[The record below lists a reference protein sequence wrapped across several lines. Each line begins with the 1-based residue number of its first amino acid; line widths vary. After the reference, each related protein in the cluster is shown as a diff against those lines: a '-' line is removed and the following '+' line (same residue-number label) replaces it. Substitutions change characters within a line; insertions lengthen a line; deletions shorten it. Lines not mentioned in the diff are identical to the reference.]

1 MAEKIIMPQGGQDIM
16 EGRVLR
22 WHKAEGDSV
31 HKDEVICEVET
42 EKAVFE
48 VKSRIDGILL
58 RIVVS
63 EGKVAQVFSTI
74 GYVGA
79 AGESVE
85 VEAEEDEA
93 PAMQKEAVP
102 VKRDSGIDVAALKKK
117 VSARGKGRKDRIN
130 ASGRAKKL
138 ADRHGIDIALLEG
151 SGPKGRIVE
160 KDVQAH
166 FEKVPA
172 DREAASQAP
181 AATKAAP
188 PIAAPTGSP
197 ALRGQTVPMTRMRQ
211 VIARR
216 LQQSKQ
222 TIPHFYVTVT
232 VDMTE
237 AIRQRGG
244 LNAKVDK
251 ESRVSMND
259 MVVKAAAAAL
269 GEFPQLNC
277 KIDEENIIYLEDINI
292 GVAVGLDDGL
302 VVPVLE
308 EADNLSLKGIA
319 KKIKEL
325 VSLAKAG
332 KQANLIPG
340 TFTISNMGMLDV
352 DNFVAIINPPET
364 AILAVGS
371 VRKKLVVGADNS
383 FQVRDTMCMTL
394 SADHR
399 AVDGVLGSKFINRI
413 KYGLENPQTL
423 LG

>member
-22 WHKAEGDSV
+22 WHKAEGDPV
-31 HKDEVICEVET
+31 QKDEVICEVET

-48 VKSRIDGILL
+48 VKSPIDGVLL
-58 RIVVS
+58 KIVVP

-79 AGESVE
+79 AGESVA
-85 VEAEEDEA
+85 VEADEDEA
-93 PAMQKEAVP
+93 PPEKKEAEP
-102 VKRDSGIDVAALKKK
+102 VKKDAGIDVTALKKK
-117 VSARGKGRKDRIN
+117 VAAKGKDRKGRIK

-138 ADRHGIDIALLEG
+138 ADQHGVDIARVEG
-151 SGPKGRIVE
+151 TGPKGRIVE
-160 KDVQAH
+160 KDVQAYLDRG
-166 FEKVPA
+166 PA
-172 DREAASQAP
+172 VREAASPAPLAAEAAP
-181 AATKAAP
+181 A
-188 PIAAPTGSP
+188 AAPTGSP
-197 ALRGQTVPMTRMRQ
+197 ALRGQTVPMNRMRQ

-237 AIRQRGG
+237 AIQQRGA

-251 ESRVSMND
+251 DIRVSMND
-259 MVVKAAAAAL
+259 MVVKAAAVAL
-269 GEFPQLNC
+269 GEFPQVNC
-277 KIDEENIIYLEDINI
+277 KIDEDNIVYLEDINI

-302 VVPVLE
+302 VVPVLA

-319 KKIKEL
+319 KKTKEL
-325 VSLAKAG
+325 VNLAKAG
-332 KQANLIPG
+332 KQASLTPG

-371 VRKKLVVGADNS
+371 VRKQLVVADDNS
-383 FQVRDTMCMTL
+383 FQVRDTMSMTL

>member
-22 WHKAEGDSV
+22 WHKAEGDPV
-31 HKDEVICEVET
+31 QKDEVICEVET

-48 VKSRIDGILL
+48 VKSPIEGVLL
-58 RIVVS
+58 KIVVP

-79 AGESVE
+79 AGERVA
-85 VEAEEDEA
+85 VEADEDEA
-93 PAMQKEAVP
+93 PADKKDANPEKKE
-102 VKRDSGIDVAALKKK
+102 SGVDMAALKKK
-117 VSARGKGRKDRIN
+117 VAAKGHGRKGRIK

-138 ADRHGIDIALLEG
+138 ADQHGIDISLVEG

-160 KDVQAH
+160 KDVQAYIA
-166 FEKVPA
+166 KGAAVT
-172 DREAASQAP
+172 EAAS
-181 AATKAAP
+181 AA
-188 PIAAPTGSP
+188 P

-232 VDMTE
+232 VDLTE
-237 AIRQRGG
+237 AIQQRAA
-244 LNAKVDK
+244 LNVKLDK
-251 ESRVSMND
+251 DSRVSMND
-259 MVVKAAAAAL
+259 MVVKAAAIAL
-269 GEFPQLNC
+269 GEFPQVNC
-277 KIDEENIIYLEDINI
+277 KIDEDNLIYLEDINI

-302 VVPVLE
+302 LVPVLAE
-308 EADNLSLKGIA
+308 VDNLSLKGIA
-319 KKIKEL
+319 QKTREL
-325 VSLAKAG
+325 VTLAKAG
-332 KQANLIPG
+332 KQASLTPG

>member
-22 WHKAEGDSV
+22 WHKAEGDPV
-31 HKDEVICEVET
+31 QKDEVICEVET

-48 VKSRIDGILL
+48 VKSPIDGVLL
-58 RIVVS
+58 KIVVP
-63 EGKVAQVFSTI
+63 EGRVAQVFSTI

-79 AGESVE
+79 AGESVI
-85 VEAEEDEA
+85 VEAEDDEA
-93 PAMQKEAVP
+93 PVDKKVAKHEEKE
-102 VKRDSGIDVAALKKK
+102 SGVDVAALKKK
-117 VSARGKGRKDRIN
+117 VAARGHGRKGRIK

-138 ADRHGIDIALLEG
+138 ADQHGVDIALVQG
-151 SGPKGRIVE
+151 TGPKGRIVE
-160 KDVQAH
+160 KDVQAYIDQGPA
-166 FEKVPA
+166 VP
-172 DREAASQAP
+172 EAASAAP
-181 AATKAAP
+181 AAAAASAAAP
-188 PIAAPTGSP
+188 AGSP

-237 AIRQRGG
+237 AIQQRAAV
-244 LNAKVDK
+244 NAKLDK

-259 MVVKAAAAAL
+259 MVVKAAAIAL
-269 GEFPQLNC
+269 GEFPQVNC
-277 KIDEENIIYLEDINI
+277 KIDEDNLIYLEDINI

-302 VVPVLE
+302 VVPVLVE
-308 EADNLSLKGIA
+308 VDNLSLKGIA
-319 KKIKEL
+319 KKTKEL
-325 VSLAKAG
+325 VNLAKAG
-332 KQANLIPG
+332 KQASLTPG

-352 DNFVAIINPPET
+352 DNFVAIINPPES

-371 VRKKLVVGADNS
+371 VRKKLVVADDNS

-423 LG
+423 IG

>member
-1 MAEKIIMPQGGQDIM
+1 MAEKIIMPQGGQDIT

-22 WHKAEGDSV
+22 WHKAEGDPV
-31 HKDEVICEVET
+31 QKDEVLCDVET

-48 VKSRIDGILL
+48 VKSPIDGVLL
-58 RIVVS
+58 KIVAP

-79 AGESVE
+79 AGESVA
-85 VEAEEDEA
+85 VEAEEDETPEEKQEA
-93 PAMQKEAVP
+93 KPEKKET
-102 VKRDSGIDVAALKKK
+102 GIDVAALKKK
-117 VSARGKGRKDRIN
+117 VAVRGKGRKAKIK

-138 ADRHGIDIALLEG
+138 ADQHGVDIALVDG

-160 KDVQAH
+160 KDVQAYLEH
-166 FEKVPA
+166 GPA
-172 DREAASQAP
+172 VKE
-181 AATKAAP
+181 
-188 PIAAPTGSP
+188 AAPTASAAVAAAIAPPAGSP

-237 AIRQRGG
+237 AIQQRGD
-244 LNAKVDK
+244 LNAKVDPDNK
-251 ESRVSMND
+251 ISLND
-259 MVVKAAAAAL
+259 MIVKAAAIAL
-269 GEFPQLNC
+269 GEFPQVNC
-277 KIDEENIIYLEDINI
+277 KIDEDHLIYLADINI

-302 VVPVLE
+302 VVPVLPE
-308 EADNLSLKGIA
+308 VDNLSLKGIA
-319 KKIKEL
+319 QKIKEL
-325 VSLAKAG
+325 VNLAKAG
-332 KQANLIPG
+332 KQASLTPG

-371 VRKKLVVGADNS
+371 VRKKLVVAADNS
-383 FQVRDTMCMTL
+383 FQTRDTMSMTL

-399 AVDGVLGSKFINRI
+399 AVDGVQGSKFINRI
-413 KYGLENPQTL
+413 KHGLENPQTL

>member
-22 WHKAEGDSV
+22 WHKAEGDPV
-31 HKDEVICEVET
+31 QKDEVICEVET

-48 VKSRIDGILL
+48 VKSPIDGVLL
-58 RIVVS
+58 KIIVP

-79 AGESVE
+79 ADESIA
-85 VEAEEDEA
+85 VEADDDA
-93 PAMQKEAVP
+93 TPAQKKETKP
-102 VKRDSGIDVAALKKK
+102 EKKESGVDVAALKKK
-117 VSARGKGRKDRIN
+117 VAAKGPGRKGRIK

-138 ADRHGIDIALLEG
+138 ADQHGVDIALVLG
-151 SGPKGRIVE
+151 TGPKGRIVE
-160 KDVQAH
+160 KDVRAYIDQG
-166 FEKVPA
+166 PA
-172 DREAASQAP
+172 LPDAAPATPAATTAAP
-181 AATKAAP
+181 AAAP
-188 PIAAPTGSP
+188 AGSP

-237 AIRQRGG
+237 AIQQRAA
-244 LNAKVDK
+244 LNAKLDK
-251 ESRVSMND
+251 DSRVSMND
-259 MVVKAAAAAL
+259 MVVKAAAIAL
-269 GEFPQLNC
+269 GEFPPVNC
-277 KIDEENIIYLEDINI
+277 KIDEDNLIYLEDINI

-302 VVPVLE
+302 VVPVLA

-319 KKIKEL
+319 QKTKEL

-332 KQANLIPG
+332 KQASLTPG

-352 DNFVAIINPPET
+352 DNFVAIINPPES
-364 AILAVGS
+364 AVLAVGS
-371 VRKKLVVGADNS
+371 VRKKLVVADDNS